1 MDYVIYYSF
10 NRIFIIYD
18 IFLGIIVLNNYS
30 SSVVLFSIIIKVIIN
45 IIYRSIFLL
54 NFGL

>member
-1 MDYVIYYSF
+1 VDYVIYYSF